1 MLSVTGI
8 ILIFFKFI
16 DDIHEARADIQNASN
31 IALQEAQYPYEV
43 IPLIEGYSINDGPGA
58 QYATGS
64 STLVKGLKN
73 VIVDT
78 GNPSEKDKL
87 LR

>member
-1 MLSVTGI
+1 MHLSI
-8 ILIFFKFI
+8 INYLTILCFKLT
-16 DDIHEARADIQNASN
+16 DNEPCPDAHAAT
-31 IALQEAQYPYEV
+31 QEAHYCYKI
-43 IPLIEGYSINDGPGA
+43 IPLIEGYSNNIGPGK
-58 QYATGS
+58 QLATGS

-78 GNPSEKDKL
+78 GNPTEKDKL